1 MGAGLAATEPLQSSA
16 LTEQEQD
23 VVGGEVEWLVLPLPG
38 LAQSV
43 KGRAEGQ
50 SRGSGTPR
58 LAIRRGCHLQKGW
71 GLGRLGHCP
80 GWTLPHTAQQGCS
93 ESWGQP
99 RG

>member
-23 VVGGEVEWLVLPLPG
+23 EVGGEVEWLVLPLPG

-58 LAIRRGCHLQKGW
+58 LALRRGCGVLREPLVRRIFIITKK
-71 GLGRLGHCP
+71 
-80 GWTLPHTAQQGCS
+80 HTVII
-93 ESWGQP
+93 WIVVN
-99 RG
+99 